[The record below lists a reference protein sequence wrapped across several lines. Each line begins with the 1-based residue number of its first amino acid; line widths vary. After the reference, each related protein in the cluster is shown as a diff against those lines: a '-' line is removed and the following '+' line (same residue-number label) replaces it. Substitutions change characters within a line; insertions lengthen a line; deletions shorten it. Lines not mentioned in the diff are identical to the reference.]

1 MASATTPTLKVKSDC
16 VVLDGK
22 ELEMEKWSMPYQDA
36 ATRLQRPEL
45 KIVSLQKACSFGDE
59 LASDVSWGRAVEQ
72 PELGTVKGIVRC
84 SAMTRR
90 QVQCRQ
96 MVHLPSMGEYCRF
109 HVNTKDH
116 QKAKGGHATSVADSI
131 NELLDS
137 SDKDRR
143 AAILNTLAPSS
154 AASAAAAAA
163 ASAAAVGPAHGDTSQ
178 QAHKQKENIQQQQ
191 QKENI
196 PQQHLHAKQQT
207 MSSMLGLLLLPI
219 AVIAILSSADIAG
232 LLTVATPYGAAPA
245 TELLQRSI
253 LLHQTSRSTPPPVNG
268 NDSLTSSSKVT
279 STPTGSSARNSSN
292 SSGNKSSNSSS
303 RKNSNGNS
311 SSTSSTTSSNG
322 SCTQSSNSTISPV
335 MCSNSSSSSPADRD
349 KQAAE
354 AFSSSRDMALAIQLS
369 LTKRMRF
376 DSTPHLAQQAKDL
389 HTRLFLHPN
398 AEIAL
403 LAFKNYRYLHHIATV
418 TPRGVQ
424 KPPQHQQ
431 QHRAAAVAGQA
442 AAGAAAAEPKARGA
456 SLATDKAGS
465 PVAVP
470 PAEAAAAAE
479 AGSDQRQ
486 VPQPP
491 PLDSAADVRRA
502 LRELK
507 KPKLVSSTLS
517 ALKQTQ
523 KAGEALQRSEE
534 RQQKRLAKE
543 QQQNLKA
550 AKMQRAAASTPT
562 GSAAA
567 AGPAATEAE
576 KREILEKM
584 LQLKSSVAD
593 IVDEASHSHWKTA
606 SAIWSCERYTDR
618 LNAACVARN
627 HQQQPRKATKRFVQC
642 GGCGHKPIPTLNNQ
656 LPDGCPKCRVA
667 SQHLSFRVI
676 SLYAPK
682 AAKLL
687 DQEKLSID
695 GTEVVSSKQQQQQLR
710 QPSEE
715 GAGEEG
721 FFEHPDL
728 PNTS

>member
-1 MASATTPTLKVKSDC
+1 
-16 VVLDGK
+16 
-22 ELEMEKWSMPYQDA
+22 
-36 ATRLQRPEL
+36 
-45 KIVSLQKACSFGDE
+45 
-59 LASDVSWGRAVEQ
+59 
-72 PELGTVKGIVRC
+72 
-84 SAMTRR
+84 
-90 QVQCRQ
+90 
-96 MVHLPSMGEYCRF
+96 
-109 HVNTKDH
+109 
-116 QKAKGGHATSVADSI
+116 
-131 NELLDS
+131 
-137 SDKDRR
+137 
-143 AAILNTLAPSS
+143 
-154 AASAAAAAA
+154 
-163 ASAAAVGPAHGDTSQ
+163 
-178 QAHKQKENIQQQQ
+178 
-191 QKENI
+191 
-196 PQQHLHAKQQT
+196 
-207 MSSMLGLLLLPI
+207 
-219 AVIAILSSADIAG
+219 
-232 LLTVATPYGAAPA
+232 
-245 TELLQRSI
+245 
-253 LLHQTSRSTPPPVNG
+253 
-268 NDSLTSSSKVT
+268 
-279 STPTGSSARNSSN
+279 
-292 SSGNKSSNSSS
+292 
-303 RKNSNGNS
+303 
-311 SSTSSTTSSNG
+311 
-322 SCTQSSNSTISPV
+322 
-335 MCSNSSSSSPADRD
+335 
-349 KQAAE
+349 
-354 AFSSSRDMALAIQLS
+354 MALAIQLS

-398 AEIAL
+398 AVRPSFCLALHWCRHSAASLTLLVLLLQLVHLLLLCLQEIAL

-593 IVDEASHSHWKTA
+593 IVDEASHSHW
-606 SAIWSCERYTDR
+606 
-618 LNAACVARN
+618 
-627 HQQQPRKATKRFVQC
+627 C
-642 GGCGHKPIPTLNNQ
+642 GCCCCGC
-656 LPDGCPKCRVA
+656 R
-667 SQHLSFRVI
+667 
-676 SLYAPK
+676 
-682 AAKLL
+682 
-687 DQEKLSID
+687 
-695 GTEVVSSKQQQQQLR
+695 
-710 QPSEE
+710 
-715 GAGEEG
+715 
-721 FFEHPDL
+721 
-728 PNTS
+728 